1 MGYLNLSSGIAALS
15 LGLLALAGCKDAG
28 QTSVSTVRVPVDDEM
43 VFVICPGDRRCGQMD
58 EATVAA
64 TTCSLKRTN
73 YKFKCGP
80 ENLPCPGLGCPTGEP
95 GLEAQAC
102 RVTESFIDV
111 KCQKSLGASAPAGGA
126 AAEPVPRDPTPLP
139 AEKAG

>member
-1 MGYLNLSSGIAALS
+1 MGYLNVPSRIALLS
-15 LGLLALAGCKDAG
+15 LGLLALTGCQEAG
-28 QTSVSTVRVPVDDEM
+28 QASGNTVRVPLDEEM
-43 VFVICPGDRRCGQMD
+43 VFVICPGDRRCGEMD
-58 EATVAA
+58 EAAAAA
-64 TTCSLKRTN
+64 TTCSLKRTT

-80 ENLPCPGLGCPTGEP
+80 ENLPCPGTGCPTGEP

-111 KCQKSLGASAPAGGA
+111 KCPKSAAISPPAGGA
-126 AAEPVPRDPTPLP
+126 AAATAPGEPAPAP